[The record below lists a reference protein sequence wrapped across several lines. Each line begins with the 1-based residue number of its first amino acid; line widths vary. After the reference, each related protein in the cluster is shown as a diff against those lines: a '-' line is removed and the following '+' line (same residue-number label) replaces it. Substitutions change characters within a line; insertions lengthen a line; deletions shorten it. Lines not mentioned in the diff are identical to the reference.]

1 METTSSGRSV
11 SSDGKKFSD
20 VAKLFVLKELPDS
33 EVELSADI
41 PFATIEPYKAQA
53 LAHMAEHLKLPGFRP
68 GHVPADMVQKSVGE
82 VAVLEEATELFMK
95 DFYIELIEAHKVD
108 PVGRPNIAITKLAP
122 GNPVG
127 LSVRISVYPSV
138 ETPKDWKKLQEQ
150 IALETAEPA
159 TVDEVEKTIVDLQK
173 SRATKGEDGTEVL
186 PEVNDE
192 FAKSLG
198 MFDSLVA
205 LREQITKGI
214 TEEKVR
220 QARDKRRGKLI
231 EALLEKST
239 IEVPSI
245 FVESELQK
253 ILSQMREDVERMG
266 MKMDDYLKR
275 LGKTEDD
282 MKSEFRDQ
290 ARKRAKLQLLLN
302 KIAEEEKVVADEA
315 AVEQEIKHALEHFPD
330 AKPDLVRIHIETVL
344 RNEKVLKILEG
355 DKNPTNEP
363 VAHDHTH

>member
-1 METTSSGRSV
+1 METSSSGR
-11 SSDGKKFSD
+11 FSD
-20 VAKLFVLKELPDS
+20 VAKLFVLKALPDS
-33 EVELSADI
+33 EVELSADV
-41 PFATIEPYKAQA
+41 PYATIEPYKAQA
-53 LAHMAEHLKLPGFRP
+53 VSHLAEHLKMPGFRP
-68 GHVPADMVQKSVGE
+68 GKVPADMVLKQVGE
-82 VAVLEEATELFMK
+82 VAVLEEAVELFMK
-95 DFYIELIEAHKVD
+95 DFYIELIQAHKVD

-122 GNPVG
+122 GTPVG
-127 LSVRISVYPSV
+127 LAVRVSVYPTV
-138 ETPKDWKKLQEQ
+138 EAPKDWKKLQEQ
-150 IALETAEPA
+150 VAIEVAEPA
-159 TVDEVEKTIVDLQK
+159 TTEEVEKTITDLQK
-173 SRATKGEDGTEVL
+173 SRATKSEAGAEVL
-186 PEVNDE
+186 PELNDE
-192 FAKSLG
+192 FAKSIG

-214 TEEKVR
+214 TEEKAR

-231 EALLEKST
+231 ETLLEKST

-245 FVESELQK
+245 FIESELQK

-275 LGKTEDD
+275 VSKTEDD
-282 MKSEFRDQ
+282 IKDEFRDQ

-302 KIAEEEKVVADEA
+302 KMAEEEKVSADEA
-315 AVEQEIKHALEHFPD
+315 AVEAEIKHALEHFPE

-363 VAHDHTH
+363 VAHDHAH

>member
-1 METTSSGRSV
+1 METSGRS
-11 SSDGKKFSD
+11 SSLSDKKFTD
-20 VAKLFVLKELPDS
+20 IAKVFVLKTLPDS

-41 PFATIEPYKAQA
+41 PYATIEPYKTQA

-68 GHVPADMVQKSVGE
+68 GKVPAEMVMSQVGE
-82 VAVLEEATELFMK
+82 VAVLEEAVELFMK
-95 DFYIELIEAHKVD
+95 DFYIELIEEHKVD

-127 LSVRISVYPSV
+127 LTVRVSVYPTV
-138 ETPKDWKKLQEQ
+138 EAPKDWKKLTDQV
-150 IALETAEPA
+150 ALEEAEPA
-159 TVDEVEKTIVDLQK
+159 TIEEVEKTIVDLQK
-173 SRATKGEDGTEVL
+173 SRATKGEDGAEVL

-205 LREQITKGI
+205 LREQITKGV

-253 ILSQMREDVERMG
+253 ILSQMREDIERMG
-266 MKMDDYLKR
+266 MQMDDYLKR
-275 LGKTEDD
+275 MQKTEDD
-282 MKSEFRDQ
+282 IKNEFRDQ

-302 KIAEEEKVVADEA
+302 KIAEEEKVAADEA
-315 AVEQEIKHALEHFPD
+315 AVEAEIKHALEHFPD

-355 DKNPTNEP
+355 EVNPKNEP

>member
-1 METTSSGRSV
+1 METSGRS
-11 SSDGKKFSD
+11 SSVGDKKFSD
-20 VAKLFVLKELPDS
+20 IAKLFTLTTLPDS
-33 EVELSADI
+33 EVELTGDV
-41 PFATIEPYKAQA
+41 PYATIEPYKAHA
-53 LAHMAEHLKLPGFRP
+53 LAHMAEHITMPGFRP
-68 GHVPADMVQKSVGE
+68 GKVPADMVVSQVGE
-82 VAVLEEATELFMK
+82 VAVLEEAVELFMK

-127 LSVRISVYPSV
+127 LTVRMSVYPSV
-138 ETPKDWKKLQEQ
+138 EAPKDWKKLQEQ
-150 IALETAEPA
+150 IALEEAEPA
-159 TVDEVEKTIVDLQK
+159 TQEEVEKTIADLQK
-173 SRATKGEDGTEVL
+173 SRATKDEAGAEVL
-186 PEVNDE
+186 PEINDE

-214 TEEKVR
+214 TEEKAR

-253 ILSQMREDVERMG
+253 ILAQMREDIERMG
-266 MKMDDYLKR
+266 MQMDDYLKR
-275 LGKTEDD
+275 VGKTEDD
-282 MKSEFRDQ
+282 MREEFKDQ

-302 KIAEEEKVVADEA
+302 KIAEDEKVVADEA
-315 AVEQEIKHALEHFPD
+315 AVEVEIKHALEHFPE
-330 AKPDLVRIHIETVL
+330 AKPDLVRIHIETVM
-344 RNEKVLKILEG
+344 RNEKVLQILEG
-355 DKNPTNEP
+355 NKNPANEP
-363 VAHDHTH
+363 AAHDHAH

>member
-1 METTSSGRSV
+1 METSGRS
-11 SSDGKKFSD
+11 SSLDEKKFSD
-20 VAKLFVLKELPDS
+20 VAKLFALKTLPDS
-33 EVELSADI
+33 EVELSADV
-41 PFATIEPYKAQA
+41 PYATIEPYKAQA

-68 GHVPADMVQKSVGE
+68 GHVPADMVLKQVGE
-82 VAVLEEATELFMK
+82 VAVLEEAVELFMK
-95 DFYIELIEAHKVD
+95 DFYIELIQEHKVD

-127 LSVRISVYPSV
+127 LVVRVSVYPSV
-138 ETPKDWKKLQEQ
+138 EAPKDWKKLNEQ
-150 IALETAEPA
+150 VALEVAEPA
-159 TVDEVEKTIVDLQK
+159 TIEEVEKTITDLQK
-173 SRATKGEDGTEVL
+173 SRATKAEDGTEVL

-192 FAKSLG
+192 FAKSIG
-198 MFDSLVA
+198 MFDSLPA

-214 TEEKVR
+214 TEEKAR

-253 ILSQMREDVERMG
+253 ILSQMREDIERMG
-266 MKMDDYLKR
+266 MQMDDYLKR
-275 LGKTEDD
+275 MQKTEDD
-282 MKSEFRDQ
+282 IKNEFRDQ

-302 KIAEEEKVVADEA
+302 KIAEDEKVVADET
-315 AVEQEIKHALEHFPD
+315 AVEAEIKHALEHFPE

-355 DKNPTNEP
+355 EVNPKNEP
-363 VAHDHTH
+363 IAHDHAH